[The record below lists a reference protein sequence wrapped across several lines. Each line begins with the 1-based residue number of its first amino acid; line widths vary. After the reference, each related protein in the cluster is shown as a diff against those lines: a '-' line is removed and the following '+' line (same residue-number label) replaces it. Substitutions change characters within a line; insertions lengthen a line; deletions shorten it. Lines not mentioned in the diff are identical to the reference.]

1 MTIQELQQLFY
12 LGKLIEHEQDR
23 LEALRSAVSLQSPVL
38 SDMPKAPG
46 RRDKLGDV
54 VPRIVDQEA
63 EIAESIRKYKETR
76 DRLMRYI
83 GAVPNARIKMI
94 MILRFI
100 DQKPWQEVADT
111 IGGKETEYSVKQAC
125 YRYVE
130 GKTTPDWTA
139 DQVSM
144 FDGPDG
150 LTHTF
155 PRNV

>member
-83 GAVPNARIKMI
+83 NTVPNARIKMI
-94 MILRFI
+94 LILRFI
-100 DQKPWQEVADT
+100 DQKSWEEVADV
-111 IGGKETEYSVKQAC
+111 IGGKETGDSARMCVTRYLEMEQSYS
-125 YRYVE
+125 
-130 GKTTPDWTA
+130 G
-139 DQVSM
+139 
-144 FDGPDG
+144 G
-150 LTHTF
+150 
-155 PRNV
+155 